1 MNGGTIQDGQ
11 KPGKYFWLSIHCAL
25 YAERQQ
31 PMWIISFRIKATSAC
46 SGINPTGR
54 RSAIRAI
61 REKLPAR
68 TWAAGKILAGR
79 GRGVK
84 NQHLQRKSTAA
95 QNLRKRVFISGGRVI
110 LWKK

>member
-1 MNGGTIQDGQ
+1 MRGGTIQDGR
-11 KPGKYFWLSIHCAL
+11 KLGKYFWLSIHCAL
-25 YAERQQ
+25 YAERL
-31 PMWIISFRIKATSAC
+31 PPTWIISFRIRATSAC
-46 SGINPTGR
+46 SGINPTGK

-84 NQHLQRKSTAA
+84 NQHLQRESTAA